1 MGGPGAWGPMG
12 GPGAWASR
20 TRGQGTP
27 GPMDPGPMVPRA
39 NGPGAYGPGAQGGP
53 GGPRRAQGTHI
64 NPFNSY
70 AKKFD

>member
-27 GPMDPGPMVPRA
+27 GPMDTGPMDPGPR
-39 NGPGAYGPGAQGGP
+39 GAQGDP
-53 GGPRRAQGTHI
+53 GGPRNQENH
-64 NPFNSY
+64 NL
-70 AKKFD
+70 AKKYDAKFDFTFKFDK